1 MRVDILDAETNRKRP
16 APVEPTD
23 GLDPAKRQRLG
34 AVPAQQPLVAPP
46 LPPGPVSFAQL
57 FTLAPPGSSNSFDV
71 SAIPADMVLT
81 ILVPLLQSI
90 DQQKLEQA
98 TGLVRQRYTELCKTQ
113 AKAASEAAAAAAT
126 TAIDDEDE
134 YEPDFD
140 TVEDAEQIVNKLDSA
155 PEDPLLPARPIP
167 DTHLAAFKLPEAPPL
182 TPQEIQKYGDDA
194 VKRLFGMVSSF
205 DETEGA
211 GALAKKS
218 NNAVKLGFNRVAA
231 SASERDSWLT
241 IITRLATRSAS
252 GLEQLSAD
260 SNGVAIKSEYG
271 SMTKDKKGGNF
282 SIAERIREALF
293 AYIMYDW
300 RSRIDVA
307 TNWLCEEWYNDR
319 IQAEALR
326 NRQHQQSSSTN
337 GSSSPPS
344 SSEIPHPS
352 PNYQKW
358 TLRILDAILPYVEGS
373 DKMLIRLLSEIPEI
387 DVEILKR
394 VKAVAED
401 PDRIG
406 LSVLILQ
413 YLSLFRPPA
422 RQMVGECLEGM
433 WRDSEYTPFFLI
445 VVFGVEG

>member
-1 MRVDILDAETNRKRP
+1 
-16 APVEPTD
+16 
-23 GLDPAKRQRLG
+23 
-34 AVPAQQPLVAPP
+34 
-46 LPPGPVSFAQL
+46 
-57 FTLAPPGSSNSFDV
+57 
-71 SAIPADMVLT
+71 
-81 ILVPLLQSI
+81 
-90 DQQKLEQA
+90 
-98 TGLVRQRYTELCKTQ
+98 
-113 AKAASEAAAAAAT
+113 
-126 TAIDDEDE
+126 
-134 YEPDFD
+134 
-140 TVEDAEQIVNKLDSA
+140 
-155 PEDPLLPARPIP
+155 
-167 DTHLAAFKLPEAPPL
+167 
-182 TPQEIQKYGDDA
+182 
-194 VKRLFGMVSSF
+194 
-205 DETEGA
+205 
-211 GALAKKS
+211 
-218 NNAVKLGFNRVAA
+218 
-231 SASERDSWLT
+231 
-241 IITRLATRSAS
+241 
-252 GLEQLSAD
+252 
-260 SNGVAIKSEYG
+260 
-271 SMTKDKKGGNF
+271 
-282 SIAERIREALF
+282 
-293 AYIMYDW
+293 MYDW